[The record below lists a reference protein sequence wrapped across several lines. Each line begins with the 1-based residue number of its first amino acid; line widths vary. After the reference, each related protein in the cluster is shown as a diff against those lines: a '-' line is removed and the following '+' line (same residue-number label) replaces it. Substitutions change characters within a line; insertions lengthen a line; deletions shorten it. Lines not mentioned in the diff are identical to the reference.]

1 MHCIKLCHKQ
11 HIIFHF
17 SPVFNHS
24 NDTHPTDK
32 LLIIQ
37 CDSGHLYG
45 DLVACARYRVDD
57 EREKALLHKRS
68 HHGVT
73 HVLFIVSLPRK
84 EIDTSRSG
92 SKMVGFQGG
101 AWISAHIDD
110 IRKSCK
116 EELTLEEARSAP
128 IHKLF
133 YNMKFIS
140 SAPVITNTEVHMSLE
155 EEEKVTPVDEGDM
168 EVEYIELHVIDEEMK
183 EDGGSIPETPMEV
196 DDDKGG
202 ILMELADQQYDEEV
216 FQLQIYLLLIFLL
229 FFNST
234 HQWK

>member
-1 MHCIKLCHKQ
+1 MLY
-11 HIIFHF
+11 HF

-24 NDTHPTDK
+24 DDTRPTDK

-57 EREKALLHKRS
+57 EREKAILQRKS

-73 HVLFIVSLPRK
+73 HVLFIVNLPRK
-84 EIDTSRSG
+84 ESDTSRSG

-110 IRKSCK
+110 IRQSHK

-128 IHKLF
+128 IHELF
-133 YNMKFIS
+133 YNMKFNS
-140 SAPVITNTEVHMSLE
+140 SVPVIASTEVHMSLE
-155 EEEKVTPVDEGDM
+155 EEENKMTPVDEGDM
-168 EVEYIELHVIDEEMK
+168 EVEDIEVIDEEMK
-183 EDGGSIPETPMEV
+183 EDDVIVSETPMEV

-202 ILMELADQQYDEEV
+202 ILIELADQQDDKEV
-216 FQLQIYLLLIFLL
+216 FKMITNNFNHFLVY
-229 FFNST
+229 
-234 HQWK
+234 